1 MFEKYL
7 FSNFTSNESQI
18 RMQAQGSVI
27 QGGMM
32 GNFIQIYQKE
42 GTKGLWKASF
52 SNYIPHS
59 KYAFL
64 LH

>member
-1 MFEKYL
+1 
-7 FSNFTSNESQI
+7 
-18 RMQAQGSVI
+18 MQAQGSVI

-52 SNYIPHS
+52 LNYILHL
-59 KYAFL
+59 KYTVL
-64 LH
+64 INWI